1 MIFSSQNEWNVQ
13 YSTWSPETLAQ
24 GDLVSRSLLPRF
36 QFMPT
41 RHSEV
46 PGCGCSLWLPL
57 TELLAPAGFGC
68 KFYPRLIYSSVPF
81 SPNESYPCCQ
91 SKSRK
96 KKKTIDFR
104 KNYKVKKNSLQYRSG
119 FVIKYP
125 FQKTVRT
132 RQGNGQ
138 FVLHAS
144 ITSKARAHTG
154 HPCAPSLSTSPD
166 HRPSLRMNPSREGR
180 FLSLH

>member
-1 MIFSSQNEWNVQ
+1 MEVTPCPQTGDRRIVSTANLSVYRSNICTLRMEGIYVTLKAIIFSSQNEWNVQ
-13 YSTWSPETLAQ
+13 YSTWSPETLTQ

-41 RHSEV
+41 RHGEV

-57 TELLAPAGFGC
+57 AELLAPAGFGC

-96 KKKTIDFR
+96 KKKPIDL
-104 KNYKVKKNSLQYRSG
+104 KKITRLR
-119 FVIKYP
+119 
-125 FQKTVRT
+125 KTVF
-132 RQGNGQ
+132 NIE
-138 FVLHAS
+138 VDL
-144 ITSKARAHTG
+144 
-154 HPCAPSLSTSPD
+154 
-166 HRPSLRMNPSREGR
+166 
-180 FLSLH
+180 